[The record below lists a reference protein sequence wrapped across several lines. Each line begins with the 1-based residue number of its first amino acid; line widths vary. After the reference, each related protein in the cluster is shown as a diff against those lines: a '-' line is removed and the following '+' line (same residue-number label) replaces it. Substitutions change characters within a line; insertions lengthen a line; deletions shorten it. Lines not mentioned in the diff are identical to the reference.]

1 MFAAVIPGKS
11 PDSENKPGPFRRQAN
26 NHQVMGS
33 SRGERLAPPAFVGT
47 AGVEKQA
54 RLSVAGSARPTK
66 GDFMKNLYL
75 GTLFV
80 LVLTTCV
87 AGKAEAQATHQT
99 ILNAVNAVQ
108 SAVNGVNTK
117 VDRMPPAW
125 SQTLPGAQRF
135 VLVMGAAAVLD
146 KETGLVWEKSPSPR
160 DSNWLDAQLHCNLST
175 VGGLDQQHAGNGRA
189 AGAEGAAYIRSM
201 SPPA

>member
-1 MFAAVIPGKS
+1 MKKFYSGFLSLVVI
-11 PDSENKPGPFRRQAN
+11 
-26 NHQVMGS
+26 V
-33 SRGERLAPPAFVGT
+33 LA
-47 AGVEKQA
+47 
-54 RLSVAGSARPTK
+54 
-66 GDFMKNLYL
+66 
-75 GTLFV
+75 
-80 LVLTTCV
+80 TCL

-99 ILNAVNAVQ
+99 ILNAVNGVQ

-125 SQTLPGAQRF
+125 SQTLPAAQRF
-135 VLVMGAAAVLD
+135 VLVIGGAAALD

-201 SPPA
+201 SPPAVAIHPDM